1 MKKTIFLIVLIMV
14 LTFFVAGCSAIKEPV
29 DISTSTNAEPPD
41 ILISIDN
48 KEIEYVSAK
57 NKWDGSVYDREDT
70 FVTIFKEQRDIPIF
84 ENGSIAEISF
94 KSNPPDEFK
103 IMDIL
108 IDENGRQ
115 IYTDKEIINIP
126 VKLIDGKCSFEIEK
140 HLASSLSSYYEPEK
154 KDIRGFRMIASWGEN
169 ECEYAFVIKT
179 YDTDEILAIVQN
191 EVKTLAGL
199 DDVEA
204 SELFSIEDIY
214 YIKVKI
220 QDLMLHYEY
229 IYEGSVEDK
238 PTAFTA
244 YTDRDLNNIE
254 KEISGDYY
262 EIWRYE
268 KGDLK
273 RILYN
278 MEDVLYSKDDDKIII
293 EGAYNSYIIKLVTD
307 NEGKEKILYECY
319 YTEIL
324 NSDNGD
330 YTCYINDFFSVCV
343 VDNKNNEILLNKY
356 IDLWNEFSSED
367 VILDNNRVLFPTRIY
382 INEAGWIKNSNMAYF
397 TSYDLAN
404 IIFVI
409 DIDKKIVSQPNF
421 TSGRGYEC
429 FIDEDKGYIVSG
441 KTYYA
446 LDTDTYM
453 MEHLDK
459 QYNYFYLINLYT
471 LEKFEIAKSIRTKI
485 EFKKEDNKTF
495 SYTAS
500 SGERITVDISD
511 MIGKE
516 HSPIR
521 EDFIELLYSELN
533 IDGADNLNLQK
544 FNDIVYALIDDGEN
558 KMLIQYIEDNKLNI
572 IADNLDDINF
582 SELGKYISLYNG
594 NGDIIVL
601 DKSGNKY
608 LDDNV
613 FNYVSNNGTG
623 SKNQNDEKNIEL
635 GVTVWG
641 KNNYK
646 LYILTKKDDML
657 SNIFE
662 VNIADKSIRDLA
674 SDIDC
679 RYENLYIDISEGY
692 VVYSTFPGPV
702 FYFYDEEVNDD
713 IYLYVKYFN
722 SNEKVEIARAK
733 GESIHFYIFDNELNY
748 YCRENDD
755 IEGTYSLAGNEPD

>member
-1 MKKTIFLIVLIMV
+1 MKKTIFLIVLIIV
-14 LTFFVAGCSAIKEPV
+14 LTFFIAGCS
-29 DISTSTNAEPPD
+29 STDTKPPD
-41 ILISIDN
+41 ISISNDN
-48 KEIEYVSAK
+48 KEIEYVTAK

-84 ENGSIAEISF
+84 ENGSIAEITF

-108 IDENGRQ
+108 IDEEGRQ

-126 VKLIDGKCSFEIEK
+126 VELIDGKCSFEIEK
-140 HLASSLSSYYEPEK
+140 HLASYLSSYYEPEK

-179 YDTDEILAIVQN
+179 YDTDEPAVKVQD
-191 EVKTLAGL
+191 EVKTLTGR

-204 SELFSIEDIY
+204 TELFNIENTY

-220 QDLMLHYEY
+220 HDLMLHYEY
-229 IYEGSVEDK
+229 IYADIGES
-238 PTAFTA
+238 TAFTA

-254 KEISGDYY
+254 EKISGDYY

-268 KGDLK
+268 NGDLK

-278 MEDVLYSKDDDKIII
+278 MEDVEYSQDDDKIII
-293 EGAYNSYIIKLVTD
+293 DGAYNSYIIKLGSD
-307 NEGKEKILYECY
+307 KEGKEKILYECY

-330 YTCYINDFFSVCV
+330 FTCYINNFFSVCV
-343 VDNKNNEILLNKY
+343 VDNKSNEIILNKY
-356 IDLWNEFSSED
+356 IDTESEFSNED
-367 VILDNNRVLFPTRIY
+367 FILDNNRVLFPTRMQIM
-382 INEAGWIKNSNMAYF
+382 ETGWIKNSNLAYF
-397 TSYDLAN
+397 SCHDLSLV
-404 IIFVI
+404 ILVI

-421 TSGRGYEC
+421 TTGRGYES
-429 FIDEDKGYIVSG
+429 FIDKDKGYMVSSD
-441 KTYYA
+441 TFYA

-453 MEHLDK
+453 MNHLEK
-459 QYNYFYLINLYT
+459 QYNYLFLINLYT

-485 EFKKEDNKTF
+485 EFKKEDEKTI

-500 SGERITVDISD
+500 SGERVTVDISD

-516 HSPIR
+516 HSRIR
-521 EDFIELLYSELN
+521 EGFIELLYSELN
-533 IDGADNLNLQK
+533 IDETYNVKLQK
-544 FNDIVYALIDDGEN
+544 FNDIVYALVDDGEN
-558 KMLIQYIEDNKLNI
+558 KMLIQYTDGNKLNI

-582 SELGKYISLYNG
+582 SELGKYINLYNE

-601 DKSGNKY
+601 DKNGNKY
-608 LDDNV
+608 LEDNV
-613 FNYVSNNGTG
+613 FNYVTNNGTE
-623 SKNQNDEKNIEL
+623 QNDENNIEL
-635 GVTVWG
+635 GVTIWG
-641 KNNYK
+641 KNNDY
-646 LYILTKKDDML
+646 LYILTKKDDRL

-662 VNIADKSIRDLA
+662 VNMIDKSIRDLA

-692 VVYSTFPGPV
+692 VVYSTFPGPI
-702 FYFYDEEVNDD
+702 FYYYDKVVNDD
-713 IYLYVKYFN
+713 VFLYVKYFTG
-722 SNEKVEIARAK
+722 EKVEIAQAK
-733 GESIHFYIFDNELNY
+733 GENIEFYIFDNELNY

-755 IEGTYSLAGNEPD
+755 IEGTYNLAGNEPVN